1 MRLFDLNIM
10 LAFAP
15 QPQSGQQ
22 YPAWVTMVPM
32 MLLLVVAYFILLRP
46 QQKKQREIA
55 EMLKTVRRGDK
66 VTTTS
71 GILGT
76 VINVNDKS
84 VTIRSADAKL
94 EITKTAIAQIL
105 ERSGEPSES

>member
-15 QPQSGQQ
+15 QPQPGQQ
-22 YPAWVTMVPM
+22 YPPWVTMVPM
-32 MLLLVVAYFILLRP
+32 ILLLVVAYFILLRP

-105 ERSGEPSES
+105 